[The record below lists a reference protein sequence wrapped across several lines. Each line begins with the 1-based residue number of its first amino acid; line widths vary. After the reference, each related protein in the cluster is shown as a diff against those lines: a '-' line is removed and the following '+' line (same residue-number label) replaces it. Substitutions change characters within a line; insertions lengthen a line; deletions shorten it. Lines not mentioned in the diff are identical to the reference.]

1 MSFVA
6 GIAVGIYL
14 HRWWLDSAEG
24 DGEAD
29 GEGAFGAEAPPG
41 SGPAESRPRRTR
53 RKRAAPENSAAAAG
67 LEIPA
72 DEITSPGPLL
82 TKSDRERLAGWMSGA
97 EEALRTTGSL
107 NKAWSSPAMV
117 QIKTWLG
124 SPHKKPV
131 EALDAAEKFRQVL
144 MEGLIHSAELT
155 GPILVK
161 LRENS
166 GVSPDQSVVEVKLSA
181 LRDETAARLREIRE
195 AAEKI
200 AVSPQNEF
208 GFG

>member
-1 MSFVA
+1 VA
-6 GIAVGIYL
+6 GIAAGIYL
-14 HRWWLDSAEG
+14 HGWWLDSAG
-24 DGEAD
+24 DEDTGTGDSASGEA
-29 GEGAFGAEAPPG
+29 AASG
-41 SGPAESRPRRTR
+41 SKEPKPRRTR
-53 RKRAAPENSAAAAG
+53 RRRAVPEGTSAAEAG

-82 TKSDRERLAGWMSGA
+82 TQSDRERLAGWMSGV
-97 EEALRTTGSL
+97 EEALRSTGSL

-117 QIKTWLG
+117 QIKTWLS

-166 GVSPDQSVVEVKLSA
+166 GVSPDQSVVDVKLSA
-181 LRDETAARLREIRE
+181 LRDETATRLREIRE